1 MEIRT
6 ISAGGYN
13 LWSSVSGDE
22 TVIIASLPDIDSN
35 EIGIKRIVTEEIEIN
50 MSVEEL
56 KPKMKAF

>member
-6 ISAGGYN
+6 ISAGGHN
-13 LWSSVSGDE
+13 LWTSVSRDE
-22 TVIIASLPDIDSN
+22 TIIIASLPDIDSN
-35 EIGIKRIVTEEIEIN
+35 EVGIKRIVTEEIEIN

>member
-13 LWSSVSGDE
+13 LWTSVSEVG

-35 EIGIKRIVTEEIEIN
+35 EIGIKRVVTEEVEIN

>member
-13 LWSSVSGDE
+13 LWASAVGGE

-35 EIGIKRIVTEEIEIN
+35 EIGIKRVVTEEIEIN

>member
-13 LWSSVSGDE
+13 LWSSVPGDE